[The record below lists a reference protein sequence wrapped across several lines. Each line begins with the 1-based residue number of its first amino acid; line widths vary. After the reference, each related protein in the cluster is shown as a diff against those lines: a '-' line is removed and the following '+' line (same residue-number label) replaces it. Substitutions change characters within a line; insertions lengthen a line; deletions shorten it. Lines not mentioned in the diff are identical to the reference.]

1 MVLGIRPAFSLEV
14 KPFTTK
20 NLSPIVQGFGLPVIY
35 DSDILRPGRIQGSF
49 GLDITNNFS
58 DDIRGNE
65 EVLFDGETYRYE
77 MVVRRGLSES
87 VELGVVLP
95 FIRQSGGIFDGFIE
109 SWHDFFGLP
118 QGGRLSAP
126 KDRLRYSYTENGV
139 TRFNLTQAT
148 DGLGDISFIGGYQLF
163 RDNSIAPRSAAIR
176 FSFKLPTGNADR
188 LRGSGSTDL
197 AVYFAGSDGRT
208 MDFLNMTWY
217 GDVGILY
224 ATDGNLLE
232 EKQRNV
238 VGFASLGIGWKPF
251 EKALFKMQFDAHT
264 PFYKVSSLD
273 QLSTSAIQVVLGG
286 TLELFAQFFLDIG
299 VIEDIVL
306 DTVPDVTFH
315 FDVRKS
321 F

>member
-1 MVLGIRPAFSLEV
+1 
-14 KPFTTK
+14 
-20 NLSPIVQGFGLPVIY
+20 
-35 DSDILRPGRIQGSF
+35 
-49 GLDITNNFS
+49 
-58 DDIRGNE
+58 
-65 EVLFDGETYRYE
+65 
-77 MVVRRGLSES
+77 
-87 VELGVVLP
+87 
-95 FIRQSGGIFDGFIE
+95 
-109 SWHDFFGLP
+109 
-118 QGGRLSAP
+118 
-126 KDRLRYSYTENGV
+126 
-139 TRFNLTQAT
+139 
-148 DGLGDISFIGGYQLF
+148 
-163 RDNSIAPRSAAIR
+163 
-176 FSFKLPTGNADR
+176 
-188 LRGSGSTDL
+188 
-197 AVYFAGSDGRT
+197 
-208 MDFLNMTWY
+208 MTWY